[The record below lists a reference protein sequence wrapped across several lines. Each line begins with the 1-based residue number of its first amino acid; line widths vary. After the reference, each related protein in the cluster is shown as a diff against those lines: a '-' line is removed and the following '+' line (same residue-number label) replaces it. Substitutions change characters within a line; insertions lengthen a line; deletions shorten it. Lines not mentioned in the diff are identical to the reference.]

1 MVDKNGTVQADNRD
15 EADDTPAHAAAET
28 GLEPETEI
36 AADDAGATA
45 MAERASRSRH

>member
-1 MVDKNGTVQADNRD
+1 MVDKNGTAQADPAD

-28 GLEPETEI
+28 GQEQETEI

-45 MAERASRSRH
+45 MAERASQSRH